1 MNALLTPAEMAQAD
15 ALATKSI
22 SIEQL
27 MENAGCAV
35 AQEIVRRFGARPTL
49 VLCGPGNNGGDGF
62 VAARYLKQWGWP
74 VRLALHGDRAKLSG
88 AAATMADLWL
98 DPVERLTLDTL
109 AGAELIVDGIF
120 GAGLTRPLSNELAE
134 IAHAV
139 TVPAVAIDVP
149 SGLDG
154 ATGQPLGAAFRADLT
169 VTFFRKKPGHLLLP
183 GRTLSGET
191 VLADIGIPD
200 AVLDDI
206 HPATFENG
214 PSLWSLPRRDATSHK
229 YKNGHAIIASGG
241 ATNTGAA
248 RLAAMAALRIGAGL
262 VTIASPT
269 AALPAH
275 AAHLTAVMIAET
287 DTPRDFARLLEDR
300 RKNAVCV
307 GPAAGVSEFTRAR
320 VLIALESGAATVLDA
335 DALTAFANDNA
346 TLFAATTGKAC
357 VMTPHEGEFARIFP
371 DLGGAKHERARAA
384 AKRAGCIVLIKGAD
398 TVIASPD
405 GRVAINAN
413 APPSLATAGSGD
425 VLAGMITGLL
435 AQGMAIFE
443 AACAAVWLHGKAA
456 RLGVRCGLI
465 AEDLAGLVYY

>member
-1 MNALLTPAEMAQAD
+1 MAQAD

-27 MENAGCAV
+27 MENAGRAV

-74 VRLALHGDRAKLSG
+74 VRLALHGDRTKLPG
-88 AAATMADLWL
+88 AAATMADRWL

-120 GAGLTRPLSNELAE
+120 GAGLSRSLANELAE

-139 TVPAVAIDVP
+139 TAPAVAIDVP

-154 ATGQPLGAAFRADLT
+154 ATGQPLDAAFRADLT

-183 GRTLSGET
+183 GRMLCGET

-200 AVLDDI
+200 TVLNDI
-206 HPATFENG
+206 QPATFENG
-214 PSLWSLPRRDATSHK
+214 RSLWSLPRRDAVSHK
-229 YKNGHAIIASGG
+229 YQCGHAVIASGG

-262 VTIASPT
+262 VTVASPA

-300 RKNAVCV
+300 RKNAMCI

-320 VLIALESGAATVLDA
+320 VLIALESGAAVVLDA
-335 DALTAFANDNA
+335 DALSAFTDDSA
-346 TLFAATTGKAC
+346 TLFAATTGKVC
-357 VMTPHEGEFARIFP
+357 VMTPHEGEFARLFP
-371 DLGGAKHERARAA
+371 DISGAKHERARAA
-384 AKRAGCIVLIKGAD
+384 AKRAGCVVLIKGAD

-405 GRVAINAN
+405 GRAAINAN

-425 VLAGMITGLL
+425 VLAGIITGLL
-435 AQGMAIFE
+435 AQGMPPFE
-443 AACAAVWLHGKAA
+443 AACAGVWLHGEAA
-456 RLGVRCGLI
+456 RRHQGGVLT
-465 AEDLAGLVYY
+465 AEDLPALIPTLTARQALL